1 MNGRMRW
8 TNEEAAFWKT
18 PIRAGAAWLDAAG
31 GSPPQFYL
39 APLRLPLPL
48 PSAHHTMSLLTS
60 ILGFSAFGFGARCL
74 QLGIQKRPIFEGKP
88 RQPAHPLTSLSR
100 LPWPCI
106 RRDRFRRGGR
116 RSIPLGQQT
125 VRDNDGVR
133 R

>member
-18 PIRAGAAWLDAAG
+18 PIRAGAAGLDAAK

-39 APLRLPLPL
+39 AH
-48 PSAHHTMSLLTS
+48 PSSPPRSPHHTMSLLTS

-106 RRDRFRRGGR
+106 RRDRFRHDRC

-125 VRDNDGVR
+125 VRDSDGVR
-133 R
+133 W